1 LVIGQCTL
9 IITPLSVVFSKQK
22 EWKNVEK
29 EVKKRF
35 LQVVEALMFVLKQRM
50 VNFILQRLKLC
61 L

>member
-9 IITPLSVVFSKQK
+9 IITLYSAVFSKEKEQK
-22 EWKNVEK
+22 NIEK

>member
-1 LVIGQCTL
+1 L
-9 IITPLSVVFSKQK
+9 FSASK
-22 EWKNVEK
+22 KNGKNIEK